1 MKIRRFPT
9 HAHTEICHSNYASL
23 RYDRFPSII
32 YSTQTYI
39 ILPLPF
45 APNHYPNINESPEAR
60 CSVSSRKKCCVDW
73 WYAQITSQ
81 KNAHICL
88 PIWRFPKMVVPL
100 NHPLY
105 SRGLKSEQFSWMWT
119 NRLRKSRH
127 DRVTAG
133 SQQSIKTLGDCL
145 HVKDTKYHYNKHERA
160 HPSHCSLLFCQH
172 CFALQTIILPQ
183 WFDLR
188 RSKTEW
194 TKETM
199 KREEVTVCEKEREED
214 KKRNKQRTQ
223 MKTCWK
229 YNRTTPRTTPERPPE
244 RPLIHELSSAG
255 HRAII
260 DHNMKCGT
268 PCATAPLLHPKPW
281 NKEKERPSHPKEVC
295 RGMTKGTCPPCKL
308 NVKYAGT
315 TSANNT

>member
-1 MKIRRFPT
+1 MRLSFSICAFFHLKLFPRQRLK
-9 HAHTEICHSNYASL
+9 CGSN
-23 RYDRFPSII
+23 
-32 YSTQTYI
+32 
-39 ILPLPF
+39 
-45 APNHYPNINESPEAR
+45 
-60 CSVSSRKKCCVDW
+60 
-73 WYAQITSQ
+73 
-81 KNAHICL
+81 
-88 PIWRFPKMVVPL
+88 
-100 NHPLY
+100 Y

-133 SQQSIKTLGDCL
+133 SQQSIKTQGDCL
-145 HVKDTKYHYNKHERA
+145 HLKDTKYHYNKHERA
-160 HPSHCSLLFCQH
+160 HPSHCRLLFCQH

-223 MKTCWK
+223 MKTSAE
-229 YNRTTPRTTPERPPE
+229 NTTERPPE
-244 RPLIHELSSAG
+244 RPPNDPWFMSCQAQDPGPSLTTTWSAEL
-255 HRAII
+255 
-260 DHNMKCGT
+260 
-268 PCATAPLLHPKPW
+268 PAPPHPFFIPNHQIKKTNVPPIQ
-281 NKEKERPSHPKEVC
+281 KRYV
-295 RGMTKGTCPPCKL
+295 RGMTKGTLPPCKL